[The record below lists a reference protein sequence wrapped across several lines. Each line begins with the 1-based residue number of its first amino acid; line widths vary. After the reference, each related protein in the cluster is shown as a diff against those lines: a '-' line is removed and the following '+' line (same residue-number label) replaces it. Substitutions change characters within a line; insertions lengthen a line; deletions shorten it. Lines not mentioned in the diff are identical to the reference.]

1 MNRWIIAFSGALG
14 ACAVGLGAL
23 GAHLWRS
30 QLPPE
35 TYATLTMAIT
45 YMVVHAV
52 VVLGVGILVGQFAN
66 NRWFKAAAL
75 LLMLGIILFSG
86 GLILRSVT
94 GLAEFGH
101 LTPYGGIAL
110 ILGWLTISLGG
121 IFNQSSS
128 S

>member
-52 VVLGVGILVGQFAN
+52 VVLGVGILAGQFAN
-66 NRWFKAAAL
+66 NRWFKAAA
-75 LLMLGIILFSG
+75 
-86 GLILRSVT
+86 ILRSVT